1 MADYQ
6 SYSVNTFCV
15 AEYISRVMLYKL
27 WSQGKGPRYYLVG
40 NVRRITPEARLE
52 WQRNSEAV
60 TMNGGE

>member
-15 AEYISRVMLYKL
+15 AEDISRGMLYKL

-40 NVRRITPEARLE
+40 NVRRITPEAAL
-52 WQRNSEAV
+52 
-60 TMNGGE
+60 NGSARAKPSP